1 NQNSKQH
8 AFKKRIQELSSL
20 ISRLKVINVY
30 NQPLDCDVLG
40 EDYDRAGFAGAGD
53 VDAHLIENNARYY
66 MCGPMPMMEA
76 ISKGL
81 QQRGVPAFAIFY
93 EIFRSPAK
101 INDDPS
107 LRHKG
112 LC

>member
-1 NQNSKQH
+1 
-8 AFKKRIQELSSL
+8 
-20 ISRLKVINVY
+20 
-30 NQPLDCDVLG
+30 
-40 EDYDRAGFAGAGD
+40 
-53 VDAHLIENNARYY
+53 
-66 MCGPMPMMEA
+66 MPMMEA

-107 LRHKG
+107 LRHKVTFAKSG
-112 LC
+112 REEIWTSD